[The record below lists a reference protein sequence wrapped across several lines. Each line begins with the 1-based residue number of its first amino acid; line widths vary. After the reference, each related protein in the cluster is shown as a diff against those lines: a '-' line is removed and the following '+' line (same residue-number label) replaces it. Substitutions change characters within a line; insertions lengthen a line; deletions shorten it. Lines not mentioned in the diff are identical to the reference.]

1 LTIITNK
8 INFLSR
14 VIKSN
19 HADNNNKGVV
29 AHTLKLST
37 IYIPSSIK
45 TVRLNISLSSGSRI
59 KAGKSFDKILI
70 KQSYIMLVWLHYLSS
85 FSSTKNSNPSY
96 NIPSFFIYPC
106 RRQSFTL
113 IKSPMAHKTFS
124 QEQFL
129 YKKYQLSVSFSSQLT
144 SSGGV
149 GTLTVCGV
157 GFSTFFLDFILR
169 SMPYISTNL
178 FLIQRY
184 TVIYY
189 STDPTF
195 FNLFKG
201 LSQN

>member
-149 GTLTVCGV
+149 GTLTVCSV
-157 GFSTFFLDFILR
+157 GSSTFFLDFILR